1 MANEKKLTAKDYKAI
16 VEKNDGVTFHQKQIA
31 LAKTDPTN
39 ERHQQARE
47 AGIKDS
53 DDFMSKVRDHTAPG
67 HEEALSRY
75 KSDFSMDENMVRN
88 FFIDRMAKMLGSAP
102 YEIKN
107 DAYENKVLSNYSV
120 ATADDS
126 AFLRKFTDLIK
137 SKWGAVGYK
146 GDPKVIADF
155 FDNHPMSRPPKTM
168 QRIG

>member
-16 VEKNDGVTFHQKQIA
+16 VEKSDGLTFHQKQIA

-67 HEEALSRY
+67 HEDALSRY
-75 KSDFSMDENMVRN
+75 KIDFNMDENLVRL
-88 FFIDRMAKMLGSAP
+88 FSIDRRAKILNTAP
-102 YEIKN
+102 YELQN
-107 DAYENKVLSNYSV
+107 AAYENKVLSNYSV
-120 ATADDS
+120 ATADDQ
-126 AFLRKFTDLIK
+126 AFLAKFTELIK

-146 GDPKVIADF
+146 GDPEVIADF
-155 FDNHPMSRPPKTM
+155 FDKHPMSRPPRAH